1 MQTINHSFMNVRHP
15 FVAMAITLIALFT
28 SCDGQRWTEHTV
40 GNFVLVEQRGGPTLG
55 YSPTSGIHL
64 LTVDGY
70 AFKDLNRNDTLDP
83 YEDWRLDASER
94 AADLASQLSID
105 EISGLMLYS
114 SHQSVPMVSRM
125 GFGAST
131 YDGKSF
137 EESGAKASD
146 LSDDQKKFLR
156 DDHLRA
162 VLVTGVE
169 SPAIAAEWNNNMQS
183 FVEGLDHGIPA
194 NTSSDPRHEAKA
206 TTEFNAGAGGQI
218 SLWPTSLGLA
228 ASFDP
233 KLVYRFGEIAS
244 EEYRALGIATAL
256 SPQVDI
262 ATEPRWFRFD
272 GTFGEDPQLS
282 TDMARAYCD
291 AFQTTPETKGW
302 GTKSVNAMVKHWYGY
317 GAQEGGRDS
326 HFASGKYAVYP
337 GNNREEHKRPFVE
350 GAFHL
355 DGGTKMASAVMPI
368 YSILWNQDP
377 SGENVGGSFSKWMIA
392 EQLRQEAK
400 FEGVVC
406 TDWGITKDMH
416 VLDSPIG
423 GKPWGMESYS
433 EAERHYKILEAGV
446 DQFGGNNEIGPVL
459 EAYAM
464 WSKEHGESS
473 ARERFE
479 QSARRLLL
487 NMFRVGLFEN
497 PYLDPSATEK
507 IVGNPEFMKEGYEAQ
522 LKSVV
527 MLKNHAQTLPQKDK
541 KKVFVPKRHFPA
553 IPGMWGGISEEK
565 TVEPIDLALVKK
577 YFDVVEQP
585 EQADFALCLIQEPS
599 SGVGYSLQDVKSG
612 GNGYMPFSLQYE
624 DYTATDARAVS
635 IAGGDPL
642 ERTVNRSFK
651 GKTVKVYN
659 RDDMV
664 MVQETKKAMGD
675 KPVVVV
681 IEIGKPIVLSE
692 IEPFADAILI
702 SFKVQHQALLDIIG
716 GNAEPSALLPMQMP
730 ADMKTVEE
738 QQEDVPRDMR
748 CYQDADGHTYDFA
761 FGLNWNGVIDD
772 ERAKKY
778 K

>member
-1 MQTINHSFMNVRHP
+1 MKTSKTILQVLFPCALVLLLTSCGGQKWSEHQVDSFM
-15 FVAMAITLIALFT
+15 
-28 SCDGQRWTEHTV
+28 
-40 GNFVLVEQRGGPTLG
+40 LVEQRGGPTLG
-55 YSPTSGIHL
+55 YSPTSGVKL
-64 LTVDGY
+64 LTIDGY
-70 AFKDLNRNDTLDP
+70 AFKDLNRNDTLDA
-83 YEDWRLDASER
+83 YEDWRLTPQER
-94 AADLASQLSID
+94 SADLASQLSIE
-105 EISGLMLYS
+105 EIAGLMLYS
-114 SHQSVPMVSRM
+114 SHQSVPMKDGM
-125 GFGAST
+125 GFGASM
-131 YDGKSF
+131 YNGKPF
-137 EESGAKASD
+137 DESGAKSSD
-146 LSDDQKKFLR
+146 LSDDQKKFLK

-162 VLVTGVE
+162 VLMTNVE
-169 SPAIAAEWNNNMQS
+169 NPEVAAVWNNNMQA

-206 TTEFNAGAGGQI
+206 TAEFNAGAGGQI

-228 ASFDP
+228 ATFDP
-233 KLVYRFGEIAS
+233 QQVYRFGEIAS

-262 ATEPRWFRFD
+262 ATEPRWFRFS

-291 AFQTTPETKGW
+291 AFQTTPDVKGW
-302 GTKSVNAMVKHWYGY
+302 GSKSVNAMVKHWYGY

-326 HFASGKYAVYP
+326 HFASGKFAVYP
-337 GNNREEHKRPFVE
+337 GNNREEHKRSFVE

-355 DGGTKMASAVMPI
+355 EGGTGMASAVMPI

-377 SGENVGGSFSKWMIA
+377 SGENVGGSFSQWMI
-392 EQLRQEAK
+392 EQQLRKEAK
-400 FEGVVC
+400 FEGVIC
-406 TDWGITKDMH
+406 TDWGITKDMK

-423 GKPWGMESYS
+423 GKPWGVEHLS
-433 EAERHYKILEAGV
+433 EAERHYKILQAGV

-459 EAYAM
+459 EAYQM
-464 WSKEHGESS
+464 WSKAKGEQN

-479 QSARRLLL
+479 LSARRLLL

-497 PYLDPSATEK
+497 PYLDPAETQK

-527 MLKNHAQTLPQKDK
+527 MLKNHAQALPLKDK
-541 KKVFVPKRHFPA
+541 KKVYVPKRHFPA

-565 TVEPIDLALVKK
+565 TEEPIDLALVRKF
-577 YFDVVEQP
+577 YDVVERP
-585 EQADFALCLIQEPS
+585 EEADFALCLIQEPS
-599 SGVGYSLQDVKSG
+599 TGVGYSLADVRRG
-612 GNGYMPFSLQYE
+612 GNGYMPLSLQYA
-624 DYTATDARAVS
+624 DYTATDAREVS

-642 ERTVNRSFK
+642 EKTTNRSFR
-651 GKTVKVYN
+651 GKTIKTYN
-659 RDDMV
+659 RDDMLLV
-664 MVQETKKAMGD
+664 TDTKKAMGD

-681 IEIGKPIVLSE
+681 VETGRPVVLAE
-692 IEPFADAILI
+692 IEPYADVVLI
-702 SFKVQHQALLDIIG
+702 SFNVQHQALLDIISG
-716 GNAEPSALLPMQMP
+716 KAEPSALLPMQMP

-761 FGLNWNGVIDD
+761 FGMNWSGVIND
-772 ERAKKY
+772 ERVKKY

>member
-1 MQTINHSFMNVRHP
+1 MKTFRQLLQFAFLCAILLLMLSCDSQRWSERQVDSFM
-15 FVAMAITLIALFT
+15 
-28 SCDGQRWTEHTV
+28 
-40 GNFVLVEQRGGPTLG
+40 LVEQRGGPTLG
-55 YSPTSGIHL
+55 YSTTSGVKL

-70 AFKDLNRNDTLDP
+70 AFKDLNRNDSLDA
-83 YEDWRLDASER
+83 YEDWRLTPQER
-94 AADLASQLSID
+94 SADLSSQLSIE
-105 EISGLMLYS
+105 EIAGLMLYS
-114 SHQSVPMVSRM
+114 SHQSVPMKEGM

-131 YDGKSF
+131 YGGKPF
-137 EESGAKASD
+137 GEGAKPSD
-146 LSDDQKKFLR
+146 LSDDQKKFLK

-162 VLVTGVE
+162 VLITNVE
-169 SPAIAAEWNNNMQS
+169 SPEVAAVWNNNMQA

-206 TTEFNAGAGGQI
+206 TAEFNAGAGGQI

-228 ASFDP
+228 ATFDP
-233 KLVYRFGEIAS
+233 QLVYRFGEIAS

-262 ATEPRWFRFD
+262 ATEPRWFRFS

-291 AFQTTPETKGW
+291 AFQTTPDTKGW

-326 HFASGKYAVYP
+326 HFASGKFAVYP
-337 GNNREEHKRPFVE
+337 GGKREEHKRSFVE
-350 GAFHL
+350 GAFRL
-355 DGGTKMASAVMPI
+355 EGGTEMASAVMPI

-377 SGENVGGSFSKWMIA
+377 SGENVGGSFSKWMI
-392 EQLRQEAK
+392 EQQLRQEAK

-406 TDWGITKDMH
+406 TDWGITKDMK

-423 GKPWGMESYS
+423 GKPWGVEQLS
-433 EAERHYKILEAGV
+433 EAERHYKILQAGV

-459 EAYAM
+459 EAYQM
-464 WSKEHGESS
+464 WCKEEGEQK

-479 QSARRLLL
+479 LSARRLLL

-497 PYLDPSATEK
+497 PYLDPAETQK
-507 IVGNPEFMKEGYEAQ
+507 TVGNPDFMKEGYEAQ
-522 LKSVV
+522 LRSVV
-527 MLKNHAQTLPQKDK
+527 MLKNHASTLPQKDK
-541 KKVFVPKRHFPA
+541 KKVYVPKRHFPA

-565 TVEPIDLALVKK
+565 TEEPIDLALVRK
-577 YFDVVEQP
+577 YFDVVEKP
-585 EQADFALCLIQEPS
+585 EEADFAICLIQEPS
-599 SGVGYSLQDVKSG
+599 TGVGYSLDDARKG
-612 GNGYMPFSLQYE
+612 GNGYMPLSLQYD
-624 DYTATDARAVS
+624 DYTATDAREVS

-642 ERTVNRSFK
+642 EKTTNRSFR
-651 GKTVKVYN
+651 GKTIKAYN
-659 RDDMV
+659 RDDMLLV
-664 MVQETKKAMGD
+664 TSTKEAMGD

-681 IEIGKPIVLSE
+681 VETGRPVVLSE
-692 IEPFADAILI
+692 IEPYADVILI
-702 SFKVQHQALLDIIG
+702 SFNVQHQALLDIISG
-716 GNAEPSALLPMQMP
+716 KAEPSALLPMQMP
-730 ADMKTVEE
+730 ADMKAVEE

-761 FGLNWNGVIDD
+761 FGMNWKGVIND
-772 ERAKKY
+772 ERVKKY

>member
-1 MQTINHSFMNVRHP
+1 MKTAIHFFPSAILL
-15 FVAMAITLIALFT
+15 VALLSAT
-28 SCDGQRWTEHTV
+28 SCDGTKWTEKQV
-40 GNFVLVEQRGGPTLG
+40 GSFMLVEQRGGPTLG
-55 YSPTSGIHL
+55 YSPSSGVKI
-64 LTVDGY
+64 LTVDGN
-70 AFKDLNRNDTLDP
+70 AFKDLNRNDTLDD
-83 YEDWRLDASER
+83 YEDWRLDSKKR
-94 AADLASQLSID
+94 AADLASKLSVE
-105 EISGLMLYS
+105 EIAGLMLYS
-114 SHQSVPMVSRM
+114 SHQSVPMIQSM

-169 SPAIAAEWNNNMQS
+169 NPAVAAEWNNNMQA

-206 TTEFNAGAGGQI
+206 TTEFNAGAGGHI

-228 ASFDP
+228 ATFDP
-233 KLVYRFGEIAS
+233 QLVHRFGEIAS

-326 HFASGKYAVYP
+326 HLASGKYAVYP
-337 GNNREEHKRPFVE
+337 GKNAAMHKLSFTE
-350 GAFHL
+350 GAFKL
-355 DGGTKMASAVMPI
+355 SGGTEMASAVMPI

-377 SGENVGGSFSKWMIA
+377 SGENVGGSFSKWMIQQ
-392 EQLRQEAK
+392 QLREEAK

-406 TDWGITKDMH
+406 TDWGITKDMK

-423 GKPWGMESYS
+423 GKPWGVENLT
-433 EAERHYKILEAGV
+433 EAERHYKILQAGV
-446 DQFGGNNEIGPVL
+446 DQFGGNNEIGPVI
-459 EAYAM
+459 EAYQM
-464 WSKEHGESS
+464 WCKEYGEQS

-487 NMFRVGLFEN
+487 NMYRVGLFEN
-497 PYLDPSATEK
+497 PYLDVAETEK
-507 IVGNPEFMKEGYEAQ
+507 IVGNPNFMKEGYEAQ

-527 MLKNHAQTLPQKDK
+527 MLNNHANQTLPMKAK
-541 KKVFVPKRHFPA
+541 KKVYVPKRHFPA
-553 IPGMWGGISEEK
+553 IPGLWGGISEEK
-565 TVEPIDLALVKK
+565 TEEPIDLSLVAK
-577 YFDVVEQP
+577 YYDVVSEP

-599 SGVGYSLQDVKSG
+599 TGFGYSTLDVKRG
-612 GNGYMPFSLQYE
+612 GNGYMPMSLQYD
-624 DYTATDARAVS
+624 DYTANDARATS
-635 IAGGDPL
+635 IAGGDPM
-642 ERTVNRSFK
+642 EKTTNRSFK
-651 GKTVKVYN
+651 GKTIKTYN

-664 MVQETKKAMGD
+664 MVNNTKKAMGD
-675 KPVVVV
+675 KPVIVVV
-681 IEIGKPIVLSE
+681 ETGKPIVLSE
-692 IEPFADAILI
+692 IEPAADAILI
-702 SFKVQHQALLDIIG
+702 SFKVQHQALLDIISG
-716 GNAEPSALLPMQMP
+716 KSEPSALLPMQMP

-748 CYQDADGHTYDFA
+748 CYKDGEGNSYDFA
-761 FGLNWNGVIDD
+761 FGMNWKGVINDD
-772 ERAKKY
+772 RVKKY